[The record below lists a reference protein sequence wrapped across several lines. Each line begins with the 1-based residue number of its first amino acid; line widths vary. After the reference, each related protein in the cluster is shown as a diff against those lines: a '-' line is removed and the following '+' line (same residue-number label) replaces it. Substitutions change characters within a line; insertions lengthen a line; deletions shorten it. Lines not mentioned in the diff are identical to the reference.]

1 MTKLAYTNLFRMSG
15 GVLLVAALT
24 LGAGCG
30 GGKSHTDSLTGEEQ
44 ASQKSSGQTA
54 TADAS
59 SGKTTEKN
67 TPVTETADQKEKT
80 RTSPFDRG
88 ALFTEFD
95 DSAYTDSEEAWDE
108 SEMPEDPDA
117 ATAVDDDI
125 WRQFDLAE
133 EYHSLGVIANREGS
147 WEEAQYYFE
156 KTLSI
161 LADMDIETDS
171 VFTPEAVKYTTILNN
186 TIADYQVSL
195 RSSGR
200 LSEDVSSSVILDRFY
215 ALSDKLKGDT
225 IVTKMEVGDGGK
237 EPTYDLPIVMND
249 RVKSSI
255 VYFQTVARGAF
266 TRYLSRTTKYGPMMK
281 KIIKEYKMP
290 EDLVYLSLVESGYN
304 PHAYSWARAMGLW
317 QFIASTGRLYDL
329 DRDWWMDER
338 KDPIKSTHAAMQF
351 LRDLYTQFG
360 DWELA
365 MAAYNG
371 GPGRVSRTIKS
382 QNTRDFWKMRLRKQ
396 TMDYVPLIMAATII
410 CKNPE
415 KYGFTDIVYE
425 PELTWDEVLVNKPV
439 ELRTVADALG
449 VSTEA
454 LVELNP
460 ELLRKTTPP
469 GQTDYK
475 LKVPKGYSEQFY
487 ASYEAMAAST
497 AASMVRHRIKKG
509 ETLSSIAA
517 KYGVSRYAIQETNKL
532 KSKSLLIAGR
542 ELTIPVPSNY
552 AASKNNATTKTREYT
567 AKSSVYTVQR
577 GDNLWAIANAFG
589 TSIDQLRRE
598 NYMEASARI
607 YVGQKLKIPA
617 DASKLEDKNTYAA
630 TPAPASKDNKPSEAK
645 QKSTTASAPA
655 THTVRSGE
663 TLSTIARKYGTTV
676 STLRKWNDMGSS
688 NRIRAGQV
696 LQVRGDAT
704 AEYVVHQIRRG
715 ENLSTIAKKY
725 STTVDKIISSNK
737 IANPNELVT
746 GQKLTIY
753 LE

>member
-1 MTKLAYTNLFRMSG
+1 MTKPYTNLFRLLSG
-15 GVLLVAALT
+15 ACLAAVLT

-30 GGKSHTDSLTGEEQ
+30 GGKSHTDSLAGDEQ
-44 ASQKSSGQTA
+44 AIKRSSGQSA
-54 TADAS
+54 TADS
-59 SGKTTEKN
+59 SSANKPSEKTTSAIESTDDDKS
-67 TPVTETADQKEKT
+67 
-80 RTSPFDRG
+80 RISPFDRG
-88 ALFTEFD
+88 ALFTEFG
-95 DSAYTDSEEAWDE
+95 DSQDSEESWDE
-108 SEMPEDPDA
+108 SGLEEDPDA

-171 VFTPEAVKYTTILNN
+171 VFTPEAVKYTTVLNN

-225 IVTKMEVGDGGK
+225 IITKMEIGEGGAL
-237 EPTYDLPIVMND
+237 PTYDLPIVMND

-281 KIIKEYKMP
+281 QIIREYKMP

-317 QFIASTGRLYDL
+317 QFIASTGREYDL

-415 KYGFTDIVYE
+415 KYGFEDINYE
-425 PELTWDEVLVNKPV
+425 PELTWDEVLVNKPI

-449 VSTEA
+449 VSGD
-454 LVELNP
+454 LLYELNP

-475 LKVPKGYSEQFY
+475 LKVPKGYSERFY

-497 AASMVRHRIKKG
+497 AASMVKHRIKKG

-532 KSKSLLIAGR
+532 KSKSMLIAGR
-542 ELTIPVPSNY
+542 ELTIPVPANHVGGSGSTSN
-552 AASKNNATTKTREYT
+552 SKTKTREYT

-598 NYMEASARI
+598 NYMDGGARI

-617 DASKLEDKNTYAA
+617 DASRLEDKNTYAA
-630 TPAPASKDNKPSEAK
+630 TQAPASKDNK
-645 QKSTTASAPA
+645 ASASKPKAPA
-655 THTVRSGE
+655 VASATNHTVRSGE

-688 NRIRAGQV
+688 NRIRSGQV
-696 LQVRGDAT
+696 LRVRGEADT
-704 AEYVVHQIRRG
+704 EYVVHQIRRG
-715 ENLSTIAKKY
+715 ENLSTIARKY